1 MDKTSRQYTTACLEC
16 DVDLSDERIHL
27 GYTTCLD
34 CSSTEKYSSHTIY
47 PHKTGGYI
55 QPVSSEKSDE
65 LKRLD
70 RRGIS
75 SNRKAKGI
83 FADKSW
89 DRWLEQYNN
98 PAPKKP
104 KRIPKPITNIFIPY
118 REVIRTIVEKY
129 DKSGYDAACQ
139 LTQSLYSND
148 RISLINKSKIMNEL
162 ASLQMMTTKQRKWM
176 KKL

>member
-1 MDKTSRQYTTACLEC
+1 MNKCKKC
-16 DVDLSDERIHL
+16 DVVLSDGRIHL
-27 GYTTCLD
+27 GYTVCLD
-34 CSSTEKYSSHTIY
+34 CSDTKKYSSHTIY

-70 RRGIS
+70 RRGVS
-75 SNRKAKGI
+75 SNKKAKGI
-83 FADKSW
+83 FSDRSW
-89 DRWLEQYNN
+89 DRWLKQYNN

-148 RISLINKSKIMNEL
+148 RISLMNKSKIMNEL